1 MGQAGCFLGNFLFDQ
16 DKTGDTGAVLYP
28 HFLEKLRGRSLKF
41 FPGMTCSMRV
51 LILYNP
57 LLVARRPGHSF
68 LPRLEA
74 VLRAGWAAQAEQIEI
89 APTLSPGSASE
100 QAAQAVA
107 TGFDTFLVC
116 GGDGTVFQVLQGVVG
131 KDVALGV
138 VPLGTGN
145 VIAQN
150 LGLPR
155 NPLRAAWMLA
165 GATPREVTLGRLT
178 VYPEGHENPRHWYFL
193 IAAGMG
199 MHASLMNLAAIGPG
213 KRFAGRSAYFLGG
226 ARLLLLEPM
235 ERFSLEFTTTEGV
248 THHHEASEAIAVHV
262 RALNLWQP
270 GSDWFAPSLR
280 LAWVPRTG
288 RAGFFRSI
296 VTALANRVAVGAPVE
311 RGHPAEVRPYYE
323 DVVSV
328 VCTPLATEPKASR
341 LLVEADG
348 EVLGARRMELTVA
361 QERIRLLFPQ
371 I

>member
-1 MGQAGCFLGNFLFDQ
+1 
-16 DKTGDTGAVLYP
+16 
-28 HFLEKLRGRSLKF
+28 
-41 FPGMTCSMRV
+41 MRV

-57 LLVARRPGHSF
+57 LLIARRPGHSF

-74 VLRAGWAAQAEQIEI
+74 VLRAGWAAQAEQVEI
-89 APTLSPGSASE
+89 ASTLSAASASE

-107 TGFDTFLVC
+107 AGFDTFLVC
-116 GGDGTVFQVLQGVVG
+116 GGDGTVFQVLQGVAG

-155 NPLRAAWMLA
+155 DPLRAARMLS

-178 VYPEGHENPRHWYFL
+178 VYPEGEEGPRHWYFL

-199 MHASLMNLAAIGPG
+199 LHASLMNLAAAGPG

-235 ERFSLEFTTTEGV
+235 ERFALEFTTTEGV
-248 THHHEASEAIAVHV
+248 THRHEASEAIAVHV

-270 GSDWFAPSLR
+270 GSDWFASSLR
-280 LAWVPRTG
+280 LAWIPRTG

-296 VTALANRVAVGAPVE
+296 VTALANRVAVGGPLGAEEPP
-311 RGHPAEVRPYYE
+311 GKPTEVRPYYE

-328 VCTPLATEPKASR
+328 ACSPLAAESKPSR

-361 QERIRLLFPQ
+361 QERVRLLFPQ